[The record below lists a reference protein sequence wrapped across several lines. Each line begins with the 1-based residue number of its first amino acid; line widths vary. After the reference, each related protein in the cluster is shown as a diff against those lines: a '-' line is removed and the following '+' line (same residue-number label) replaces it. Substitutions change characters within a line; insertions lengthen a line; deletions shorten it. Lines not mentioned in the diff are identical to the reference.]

1 MCIRVRVAPRDQIAD
16 PYDVE
21 RQTITI
27 PDNLALS
34 ALFTIQAVR
43 AVLCG
48 LGVEQDDFGAL
59 CWCGEEIDLS
69 LASTTQQRSDEVI
82 HLGA

>member
-1 MCIRVRVAPRDQIAD
+1 MCIRVRVAPRDQITD
-16 PYDVE
+16 PYDAE

-27 PDNLALS
+27 PENLGHS
-34 ALFTIQAVR
+34 ALFAIQAVR

-48 LGVEQDDFGAL
+48 LGVEQDNFGAL
-59 CWCGEEIDLS
+59 CWCGEEIDLRP
-69 LASTTQQRSDEVI
+69 AVSTQRRSDEVI